1 MKTKMKSFYVRTL
14 GVALALSSVAT
25 MGIPAAQAS
34 IDAELQIGS
43 RGTEVTELQQ
53 FLATNNAIYP
63 AALITGY
70 FGSMTRDA
78 VVQLQAAY
86 GISQVGR
93 VGPQTL
99 AKINSIMAS
108 GQGLDINAPNMSNPT
123 LSMQSNSATIGW
135 TTSELTRGQ
144 VYYNTQPI
152 QAEEATGPLQV
163 PYVSGNLVSS
173 GTALNTS
180 HSLSIQGLQAN
191 TVYYYLTRSIDA
203 SGNITMTLPSSF
215 RTNN

>member
-1 MKTKMKSFYVRTL
+1 MKRFYTRAL
-14 GVALALSSVAT
+14 GVALAASSIAALGV
-25 MGIPAAQAS
+25 PAVQAA
-34 IDAELQIGS
+34 IDRELGIGS

-70 FGSMTRDA
+70 FGGMTRDA

-86 GISQVGR
+86 GIAQVGR

-99 AKINSIMAS
+99 AKINAVMAS
-108 GQGLDINAPNMSNPT
+108 GQGLDINAPNMSSPV
-123 LSMQSNSATIGW
+123 LSTQSTSATLTW
-135 TTSELTRGQ
+135 TTGELARGQ
-144 VYYNTQPI
+144 VFYNSQPI
-152 QAEEATGPLQV
+152 QAEEATGQLQI

-173 GTALNTS
+173 GTALSTS
-180 HSLSIQGLQAN
+180 HSLTIQGLQAN

-203 SGNITMTLPSSF
+203 SGNVSMTLPSSF